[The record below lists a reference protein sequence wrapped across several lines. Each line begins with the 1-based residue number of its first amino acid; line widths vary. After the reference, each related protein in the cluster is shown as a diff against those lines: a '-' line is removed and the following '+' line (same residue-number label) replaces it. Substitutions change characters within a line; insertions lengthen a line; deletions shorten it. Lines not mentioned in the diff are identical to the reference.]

1 MSEENKTLK
10 VMVIPGLTLASVSKA
25 DIARIQDAAGET
37 AEVIVCDYKQAQVHV
52 ADVEVI
58 LGIVPAN
65 LFAEAKHLKWVQSIS
80 SGVDSFMYPE
90 FINNPVVLTSEKGL
104 VGAHLADHGMGLLLM
119 LTRQLAAARDLGA
132 DSWNHR
138 PTLRAQEIE
147 LTGATMGIIGF
158 GGTGRAMARRA
169 RAFGMQVRAVDK
181 DPVPTGE
188 GVSEIEDPE
197 NLADMLANADVI
209 AVCCPLTEHTD
220 KLLNAKTLDQCK
232 PGAFII
238 NVTRGEVIDEAA
250 LIAALKSG
258 HIRGAGLDVAPRE
271 PLPADSELWSLPNVV
286 MTPHTAGAS
295 QFRAQRNLDRFIDNL
310 GKFRRGETLDGIIDK
325 MQGY

>member
-10 VMVIPGLTLASVSKA
+10 VMVIPGLTLATVSEA
-25 DIARIQDAAGET
+25 DEARIQAAAGES
-37 AEVIVCDYKQAQVHV
+37 AEVIVCDYKQAQDH
-52 ADVEVI
+52 ATDVDVI
-58 LGIVPAN
+58 LGIVPAK
-65 LFAEAKHLKWVQSIS
+65 LFAVTRKLKWVQSIS

-90 FINNPVVLTSEKGL
+90 FINNPVILTSEKGL
-104 VGAHLADHGMGLLLM
+104 VGEHLADHGMGLLLM

-169 RAFGMQVRAVDK
+169 CAFGMKVRAIDK
-181 DPVPTGE
+181 DPVPIGE
-188 GVSEIEDPE
+188 GVSQIEDPAQ
-197 NLADMLANADVI
+197 LANMLAGVDVV
-209 AVCCPLTEHTD
+209 AVCCPLTDKTD
-220 KLLNAKTLDQCK
+220 KMLNAKTLAQCK
-232 PGAFII
+232 PGVFII
-238 NVTRGEVIDEAA
+238 NVTRGEVIDEVA
-250 LIAALKSG
+250 LIEALKSG
-258 HIRGAGLDVAPRE
+258 HLGGAGLDVAPRE

-310 GKFRRGETLDGIIDK
+310 GRFRRGETLDGIIDK